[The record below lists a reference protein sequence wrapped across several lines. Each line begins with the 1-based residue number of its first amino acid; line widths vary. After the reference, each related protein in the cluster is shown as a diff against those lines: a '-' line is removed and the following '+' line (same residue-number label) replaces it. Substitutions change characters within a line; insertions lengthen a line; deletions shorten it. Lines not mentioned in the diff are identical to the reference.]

1 MPTFTFTS
9 PDGKSYDVQG
19 PDGAT
24 KEQAFGILQQ
34 RLGAA
39 SGAAPAAQ
47 GRAPSPLERLPGDT
61 GPAQNL
67 KPEHADTIANKIL
80 GLGEA
85 GLSAATGALAAP
97 VGAAYGIGKTLTS
110 GKYGTQQGIQEGE
123 KAGTELANKLTYTP
137 RTQAGREMLD
147 TAGRA
152 LDASK
157 LEGLPVEGPMLARI
171 PEIPRGV
178 LATGEGAAGAA
189 RAGANAVG
197 RGAARAAA
205 NALPELDPETAQLAR
220 QAHGMGFR
228 LTPDMVFGNKYA
240 RQAGELAQDNPFV
253 GKTVR
258 EHNQATFNRNLVSM
272 IGGTG
277 DKLTRKAYSEAMN
290 ESGKTIGDI
299 AAKTPLPIS
308 RQFVD
313 KLRGNSANQLPEV
326 AGVVNGYVD
335 QIDKMAGRDFSPL
348 NVGGPS
354 NVPRELP
361 GAAFRRINS
370 AISKRIR
377 ETGNGDLRSALSNL
391 QDDLL
396 EERSQYLDSRD
407 RVAYDQARRQYA
419 IGKTVESLV
428 AKSPTG
434 DISPA
439 ALLGAVTRNQAGR
452 SAMARGAA
460 GDLGTLADI
469 GQRFLKERPSSGTA
483 ERALMQ
489 NLLTHPIGTVAA
501 GGTAALTAP
510 VAAAYNRL
518 GPGVTQQLL
527 QRPPTP

>member
-1 MPTFTFTS
+1 M
-9 PDGKSYDVQG
+9 
-19 PDGAT
+19 
-24 KEQAFGILQQ
+24 
-34 RLGAA
+34 
-39 SGAAPAAQ
+39 
-47 GRAPSPLERLPGDT
+47 
-61 GPAQNL
+61 
-67 KPEHADTIANKIL
+67 
-80 GLGEA
+80 
-85 GLSAATGALAAP
+85 
-97 VGAAYGIGKTLTS
+97 
-110 GKYGTQQGIQEGE
+110 
-123 KAGTELANKLTYTP
+123 TYTP
-137 RTQAGREMLD
+137 RTQSGRENVESL
-147 TAGRA
+147 GRA
-152 LDASK
+152 LDASR
-157 LEGLPVEGPMLARI
+157 LEGLPVEGPMIARI
-171 PEIPRGV
+171 PEVPRGL

-197 RGAARAAA
+197 RGATRAAA
-205 NALPELDPETAQLAR
+205 SALPALDPETAQLAR
-220 QAHGMGFR
+220 QAHEMGFR

-253 GKTVR
+253 GTTVK
-258 EHNQATFNRNLVSM
+258 EQNQAAFNRNLVSM

-290 ESGKTIGDI
+290 ESGRTIGDI

-313 KLRGNSANQLPEV
+313 QLRSHSANQLPEV

-348 NVGGPS
+348 TVGGKS
-354 NVPRELP
+354 DVPRELP

-370 AISKRIR
+370 AISKRMR

-419 IGKTVESLV
+419 IGKTVEPLV

-489 NLLTHPIGTVAA
+489 NLMTHPIGTVAA

-510 VAAAYNRL
+510 AAAAYNRL
-518 GPGVTQQLL
+518 GPNVTQMLL